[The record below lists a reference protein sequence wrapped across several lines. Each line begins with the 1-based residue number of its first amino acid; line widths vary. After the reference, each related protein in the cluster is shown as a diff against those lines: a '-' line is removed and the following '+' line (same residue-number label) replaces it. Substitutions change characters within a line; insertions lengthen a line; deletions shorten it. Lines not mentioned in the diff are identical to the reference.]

1 MRSWFASAL
10 ALTASAG
17 AIAAAQD
24 IAPTGKAWGQQP
36 DQPAIIGRI
45 LVEGNQRIEARTVLS
60 YLLVRPG
67 DAFDEERIGL
77 SVRALGATGLF
88 ADIQIETRGNDLVIR
103 VLENPIINRIMFE
116 GNNAVTTER
125 LEEETEAEPRQTFT
139 LSRVEQDVQR
149 ILEVYRRAGRF
160 AATVT
165 PQYKVLPQ
173 NRADLIFVIDEGP
186 TTGVRSI
193 NFIGNEAFPDDRL
206 RREITTRQSR
216 WWRFFEKSDNYNPGQ
231 VEYDRSQ
238 LTEFYTN
245 EGYADFRV
253 ISSVAELTPDRRDF
267 YLTFTIDEGEKYN
280 FGDLKVETQLEKLSG
295 ERLALFLPMK
305 KGDQFRSKSIQDAI
319 DSLTFAAGIAGYA
332 NVSIRPRETRD
343 PVTHT
348 IGITFDV
355 DEGARVYIERIDI
368 QGNTQTLDRVI
379 RREIRVAEGDQYNP
393 VQLDNAKNR
402 IRSLGFFNPDKV
414 EVVDEPGSTADRTV
428 VKVKVEEQATG
439 ELAFSAGFS
448 SQDAFL
454 FSASAQQRNFRGRG
468 QFLSAR
474 IQTTSRQQDVE
485 FRFTEPKFQDRN
497 LAVGVDLFMTQSD
510 FFDIAGFQNN
520 IIGAGGRLLFPLSD
534 TDQLGLRYR
543 LRSDNLQLD
552 ELQPGEVNDGTKTDC
567 TTTAFFRS
575 SLCDQRGERLTS
587 SVGYTITMNRTNDY
601 LEPTRGFNL
610 NFSQD
615 IAGLGG
621 DVNYLRNE
629 FEGSMYHGFAPGW
642 TLRSRLELG
651 YIESWGDEGIR
662 INDRFFK
669 GGNSFRGF
677 DVAGLGPREVRYQF
691 ENSQSCSVGD
701 TSCTVTPVALA
712 VGVAPPEFSVPRLN
726 ADGTQVVDDSGR
738 LIYDTVA
745 RDANGNVLPPK
756 VVPLNALGGK
766 AYAIG
771 SLELAFPL
779 PYVPEEFGLDG
790 AFFLEAGTLGILDES
805 DRERRQQ
812 QNPFTVDRVDDSA
825 SLRASAGIS
834 IGWDSPFGPI
844 RFDFSKILASE
855 EYDRTESF
863 RFATNTRF

>member
-1 MRSWFASAL
+1 MRSWFACAL

-17 AIAAAQD
+17 AIAAAHELS
-24 IAPTGKAWGQQP
+24 PHGKAWAQQP
-36 DQPAIIGRI
+36 QQPQIIGRI
-45 LVEGNQRIEARTVLS
+45 LVEGNQRIESRTVLS

-88 ADIQIETRGNDLVIR
+88 ADIQIETRGTDLVIR
-103 VLENPIINRIMFE
+103 VLENPIINRILFE

-193 NFIGNEAFPDDRL
+193 NFIGNEAYPDDRL

-216 WWRFFEKSDNYNPGQ
+216 WWRFFEQADNYNPGQ

-245 EGYADFRV
+245 EGFADFRV

-267 YLTFTIDEGEKYN
+267 YLSFTIDEGQRYS
-280 FGDLKVETQLEKLSG
+280 FGELKVQTQLEKLSG

-305 KGDQFRSKSIQDAI
+305 QGDQFRSKSIQDAI

-332 NVSIRPRETRD
+332 NVQIRPREVRD
-343 PVTHT
+343 TVNHT
-348 IGITFDV
+348 IGITFEV

-393 VQLDNAKNR
+393 VQIDNAKNR

-414 EVVDEPGSTADRTV
+414 EITDEPGSMPDRSV
-428 VKVKVEEQATG
+428 VKVKVEEEATG

-474 IQTTSRQQDVE
+474 IQTTSRQQDIE

-497 LAVGVDLFMTQSD
+497 LAVGADLFVTQSD
-510 FFDIAGFQNN
+510 YFDIAGFQNS

-543 LRSDNLQLD
+543 LRSDDLQLD
-552 ELQPGEVNDGTKTDC
+552 ASVTDC
-567 TTTAFFRS
+567 SGDAFSRP
-575 SLCDQRGERLTS
+575 SLCDQQGERLTS
-587 SVGYTITMNRTNDY
+587 SIGYTVTVNRKNDY
-601 LEPTRGFNL
+601 LEPTRGFDL

-621 DVNYLRNE
+621 DVNYLRTE
-629 FEGSMYHGFAPGW
+629 LEGSIYHGFAPGW
-642 TLRSRLELG
+642 RLRSRLEAG
-651 YIESWGDEGIR
+651 YIDSWGDEGIR

-677 DVAGLGPREVRYQF
+677 DVAGLGPREVQYTYATEQI
-691 ENSQSCSVGD
+691 
-701 TSCTVTPVALA
+701 ALA
-712 VGVAPPEFSVPRLN
+712 PGVAPPTFSYPDIN
-726 ADGTQVVDDSGR
+726 DDGTHAVDSAGNLLYFSAERDSDGN
-738 LIYDTVA
+738 LLPATVTP
-745 RDANGNVLPPK
+745 G
-756 VVPLNALGGK
+756 NALGGK
-766 AYAIG
+766 LYAIG
-771 SLELAFPL
+771 SLELSFPL

-790 AFFLEAGTLGILDES
+790 AFFFEAGTVGLLDEA
-805 DRERRQQ
+805 DRDQSGRP
-812 QNPFTVDRVDDSA
+812 NGDPLSIIVVDDSA

-844 RFDFSKILASE
+844 RFDFSHILASE
-855 EYDRTESF
+855 EYDRTETF

>member
-1 MRSWFASAL
+1 MRSWFACAL

-17 AIAAAQD
+17 AIVGAQ
-24 IAPTGKAWGQQP
+24 TAWAQQP
-36 DQPAIIGRI
+36 GQPPAQPPAQPTQQIIGRI
-45 LVEGNQRIEARTVLS
+45 LVEGNQRIESRTVQS

-67 DAFDEERIGL
+67 DPFDEERIGL

-88 ADIQIETRGNDLVIR
+88 ADIQIETRGTDLVIR

-186 TTGVRSI
+186 TTGVSSI
-193 NFIGNEAFPDDRL
+193 NFIGNEAYPDDRL

-216 WWRFFEKSDNYNPGQ
+216 WWRFFEQADNYNPGQ
-231 VEYDRSQ
+231 VEFDRSQ

-253 ISSVAELTPDRRDF
+253 ISSVAELTPNRRDF
-267 YLTFTIDEGEKYN
+267 YLTFTVDEGQKYT
-280 FGDLKVETQLEKLSG
+280 FGELKVQTELEKLSG

-305 KGDQFRSKSIQDAI
+305 QGDQFRSKSIQDAI

-332 NVSIRPRETRD
+332 NVQIRPREVRD
-343 PVTHT
+343 PVNHT
-348 IGITFDV
+348 IGITFEV

-393 VQLDNAKNR
+393 VQLDNAKSR
-402 IRSLGFFNPDKV
+402 IRSLGFFNPDTV
-414 EVVDEPGSTADRTV
+414 DITDEPGSAPDRSI
-428 VKVKVEEQATG
+428 VKVKVEEEATG

-468 QFLSAR
+468 QYLSAR
-474 IQTTSRQQDVE
+474 IQTTSRQQDLE

-497 LAVGVDLFMTQSD
+497 LAVGLDVFVTQSD
-510 FFDIAGFQNN
+510 FFDIAGFENS
-520 IIGAGGRLLFPLSD
+520 IIGAGGRLQMPLSD

-543 LRSDNLQLD
+543 LRNDNLQLD
-552 ELQPGEVNDGTKTDC
+552 ELLPGEDPLQNSGKTNC
-567 TTTAFFRS
+567 QTVSIFQS
-575 SLCDQRGERLTS
+575 SLCDQRGDRLTS
-587 SVGYTITMNRTNDY
+587 SLGYTITMNRKNDY
-601 LEPTRGFNL
+601 IEATRGFDV

-629 FEGSMYHGFAPGW
+629 FEGSIYHGFAPGW
-642 TLRSRLELG
+642 RLRSRLEAGL
-651 YIESWGDEGIR
+651 IESWGDEGVR

-677 DVAGLGPREVRYQF
+677 DVAGLGPREVEYAYATEQI
-691 ENSQSCSVGD
+691 
-701 TSCTVTPVALA
+701 ALA
-712 VGVAPPEFSVPRLN
+712 QGVAPPEFSRPQLN
-726 ADGTQVVDDSGR
+726 TDGTQAVDSAGNFLYVTAQRDGDGN
-738 LIYDTVA
+738 LLDPTVTP
-745 RDANGNVLPPK
+745 G
-756 VVPLNALGGK
+756 NALGGK
-766 AYAIG
+766 AYAIA
-771 SLELAFPL
+771 SLELSFPL
-779 PYVPEEFGLDG
+779 PYVPDEFGLDG
-790 AFFLEAGTLGILDES
+790 AFFFEAGTVGLLDER
-805 DRERRQQ
+805 DRERSGQPDPNDPLR
-812 QNPFTVDRVDDSA
+812 VRLVDDSA
-825 SLRASAGIS
+825 SLRASAGVS

-844 RFDFSKILASE
+844 RFDFSHIIASE

>member
-1 MRSWFASAL
+1 MRSWFACAL

-17 AIAAAQD
+17 AIVGAQ
-24 IAPTGKAWGQQP
+24 TAWAQQP
-36 DQPAIIGRI
+36 GQPPAQPPAQPTQQIIGRI
-45 LVEGNQRIEARTVLS
+45 LVEGNQRIESRTVQS

-67 DAFDEERIGL
+67 DPFDEERIGL

-88 ADIQIETRGNDLVIR
+88 ADIQIETRGTDLVIR

-186 TTGVRSI
+186 TTGVSSI
-193 NFIGNEAFPDDRL
+193 NFIGNEAYPDDRL

-216 WWRFFEKSDNYNPGQ
+216 WWRFFEQADNYNPGQ
-231 VEYDRSQ
+231 VEFDRSQ

-253 ISSVAELTPDRRDF
+253 ISSVAELTPNRRDF
-267 YLTFTIDEGEKYN
+267 YLTFTVDEGQKYT
-280 FGDLKVETQLEKLSG
+280 FGELKVQTELEKLSG

-305 KGDQFRSKSIQDAI
+305 QGDQFRSKSIQDAI

-332 NVSIRPRETRD
+332 NVQIRPREVRD
-343 PVTHT
+343 PVNHT
-348 IGITFDV
+348 IGITFEV

-393 VQLDNAKNR
+393 VQLDNAKSR
-402 IRSLGFFNPDKV
+402 IRSLGFFNPDTV
-414 EVVDEPGSTADRTV
+414 DITDEPGSAPDRSI
-428 VKVKVEEQATG
+428 VKVKVEEEATG

-468 QFLSAR
+468 QYLSAR
-474 IQTTSRQQDVE
+474 IQTTSRQQDLE

-497 LAVGVDLFMTQSD
+497 LAVGLDVFVTQSD
-510 FFDIAGFQNN
+510 FFDIAGFENS
-520 IIGAGGRLLFPLSD
+520 IIGAGGRLQMPLSD

-543 LRSDNLQLD
+543 LRNDNLQLD
-552 ELQPGEVNDGTKTDC
+552 ELLPGEDPLQNSGKTNC
-567 TTTAFFRS
+567 QTVSIFQS
-575 SLCDQRGERLTS
+575 SLCDQRGDRLTS
-587 SVGYTITMNRTNDY
+587 SLGYTITMNRKNDY
-601 LEPTRGFNL
+601 IEATRGFDV

-629 FEGSMYHGFAPGW
+629 FEGSIYHGFAPGW
-642 TLRSRLELG
+642 RLRSRLEAGL
-651 YIESWGDEGIR
+651 IESWGDEGVR

-677 DVAGLGPREVRYQF
+677 DVAGLGPREVEYAYATEQI
-691 ENSQSCSVGD
+691 
-701 TSCTVTPVALA
+701 ALA
-712 VGVAPPEFSVPRLN
+712 QGVAPPEFSRPQLN
-726 ADGTQVVDDSGR
+726 TDGTQAVDSAGNFLYVTAQRDGDGNLLDPTVTSG
-738 LIYDTVA
+738 
-745 RDANGNVLPPK
+745 
-756 VVPLNALGGK
+756 NALGGK
-766 AYAIG
+766 AYAIA
-771 SLELAFPL
+771 SLELSFPL
-779 PYVPEEFGLDG
+779 PYVPDEFGLDG
-790 AFFLEAGTLGILDES
+790 AFFFEAGTVGLLDER
-805 DRERRQQ
+805 DRERSGQPDPNDPLR
-812 QNPFTVDRVDDSA
+812 VRVVDDSA
-825 SLRASAGIS
+825 SLRASAGVS

-844 RFDFSKILASE
+844 RFDFSHIIASE